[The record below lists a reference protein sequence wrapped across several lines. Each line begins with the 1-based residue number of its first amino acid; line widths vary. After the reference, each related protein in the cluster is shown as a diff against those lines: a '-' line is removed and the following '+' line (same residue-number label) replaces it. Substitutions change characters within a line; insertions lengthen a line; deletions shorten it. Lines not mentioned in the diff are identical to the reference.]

1 MKMRIILSLLLAL
14 FISGCATTVEPLNYF
29 QHPLEEERFKIHKEC
44 LVNPDYFGY
53 TMSRIEYS
61 FFKSNGFEIRPT
73 PGSYCYTVSRELVF
87 GNKVG

>member
-14 FISGCATTVEPLNYF
+14 LISGCATTVEHLNYF
-29 QHPLEEERFKIHKEC
+29 QHPLEKERIKIHKEC

-53 TMSRIEYS
+53 TMSRIEYN
-61 FFKSNGFEIRPT
+61 FFRSNGFEIRPT
-73 PGSYCYTVSRELVF
+73 PGSYCYTVSKELVF